1 MIIRVEPKSWD
12 MYTVQLFFSQKQP
25 HSEDSEI
32 RQYLT
37 ENKMEPRNQSDVE
50 LEGEMFEVLSFG
62 GCYLGRQRMQAIAD
76 IQKGF
81 VQRELLAEEIVVML
95 TTGTETEAH
104 RKAAATTDA
113 DLEKAVGLLVEQ
125 LNDDSS
131 FETDAEG
138 QKQVVLNAEDV
149 QARFLGLG

>member
-12 MYTVQLFFSQKQP
+12 MYTVQMFFSQKQP
-25 HSEDSEI
+25 HAEDSDV

-37 ENKMEPRNQSDVE
+37 DNHLEPRRQSDVE

-95 TTGTETEAH
+95 TTGTKTEAH
-104 RKAAATTDA
+104 RVAAATNDA
-113 DLEKAVGLLVEQ
+113 DLEKAVELLVEQ

-131 FETDAEG
+131 FETDAEC

-149 QARFLGLG
+149 QARFLGLP

>member
-1 MIIRVEPKSWD
+1 M
-12 MYTVQLFFSQKQP
+12 FFSQTQP
-25 HSEDSEI
+25 HTEDSEV

-37 ENKMEPRNQSDVE
+37 DNNLEPRRQSDVE
-50 LEGEMFEVLSFG
+50 LEGEKFEVLSFG
-62 GCYLGRQRMQAIAD
+62 GCYLGAQRMQAIAD

-81 VQRELLAEEIVVML
+81 VQRELLAEEIVVIL
-95 TTGTETEAH
+95 TTGNGTKAH
-104 RKAAATTDA
+104 QKAAATMDA

-138 QKQVVLNAEDV
+138 KMQAVLNAEDV
-149 QARFLGLG
+149 QARFLGLW